1 MNKDEI
7 LKELKKEFTDPERME
22 FRWNFVLNDDGEID
36 SVDGNER
43 ERGFVSYVK
52 PEAWGGE
59 KGLRIGGW
67 KTITKIDKNG
77 KEYYRDYP
85 FIPTID
91 LDTAKKLILVLK
103 TFVEVK
109 EAK

>member
-7 LKELKKEFTDPERME
+7 RKELKKEFTDPKRME
-22 FRWNFVLNDDGEID
+22 FRWNFINRESGDID
-36 SVDGNER
+36 SIDGNKR
-43 ERGFVSYVK
+43 EHGFVSYFK

-67 KTITKIDKNG
+67 ETITKRDKNG
-77 KEYYRDYP
+77 KEYYRDYLY
-85 FIPTID
+85 IPSID
-91 LDTAKKLILVLK
+91 LDTAKKLILVLE
-103 TFVEVK
+103 TFVEVQ